1 MRRAGLTAGV
11 LLAASAASAQTN
23 DAFFRSWRWTREEG
37 SSRAAALGG
46 AAIALADDS
55 TAARANPAGLT
66 SLSRIEIA
74 VHVLR
79 RGSATTPAGDSLGS
93 GATLGSFSFGARLGT
108 RLAAGLYAADT
119 RHARIAMAT
128 QPLPD
133 DLMGDGR
140 LEVRVR
146 EAGLA
151 VAWQV
156 GGNFHAGARVSVGH
170 ASINGEYR
178 REAAGQPARLR
189 VGTGG
194 SDVRVTGALG
204 VVWQPAERL
213 RLAAVAEKGNA
224 WELDRNAESPWLRGA
239 TLDPGS
245 TYRLRQPSVL
255 SLGAALRLSRKLVA
269 FGQMDRV
276 RYGEIQSTL
285 IIRQGAHSRDDYQ
298 LLDAWEPRAGLEV
311 SLPLTK
317 VSIQLRGGIERLA
330 AGGLL
335 YQGRDEAERAIFRGS
350 EARLGW
356 TAGGALVT
364 GSFRL
369 DTALRGAGERPAF
382 LAGLTARF

>member
-1 MRRAGLTAGV
+1 MLAAALLTAT
-11 LLAASAASAQTN
+11 AASAQTN

-79 RGSATTPAGDSLGS
+79 RGSATTPAGDGLAG

-108 RLAAGLYAADT
+108 RVAGGLYAADT
-119 RHARIAMAT
+119 RHARIAMEPR
-128 QPLPD
+128 PLPD
-133 DLMGDGR
+133 GLMGDGS
-140 LEVRVR
+140 LEVHVR

-151 VAWQV
+151 AAWQI

-170 ASINGEYR
+170 ASIKGEYH
-178 REAAGQPARLR
+178 REAAGEPARLR

-194 SDVRVTGALG
+194 SDMRVTGALG
-204 VVWQPAERL
+204 VVWQPAESL
-213 RLAAVAEKGNA
+213 RLAAVAETGNA
-224 WELDRNAESPWLRGA
+224 WELERTAESPWLRGA
-239 TLDPGS
+239 VLDPGS

-255 SLGAALRLSRKLVA
+255 GVGAAVRLSRKLVA

-317 VSIQLRGGIERLA
+317 VSIQLRGGVERLA

-335 YQGRDEAERAIFRGS
+335 YQGRDAAEQAAFPGS
-350 EARLGW
+350 EARVAW

-369 DTALRGAGERPAF
+369 DTTLRGAGERPAF
-382 LAGLTARF
+382 LAGITARF